1 MVLDLTKKELV
12 NLNWESQV
20 IQQTSRHGTK
30 GSSIQVS
37 TLEIDA
43 IEMNRVIQWIAMKTN
58 VLQCFKF
65 DCERDFKLRDGASR
79 VRNGTPGIFPS
90 GLLAPNI
97 PWLQLYMNIHTFTCM
112 G

>member
-1 MVLDLTKKELV
+1 MVLDLAKKELV

-20 IQQTSRHGTK
+20 IQQSSRHGTK

-37 TLEIDA
+37 TLEINT

-65 DCERDFKLRDGASR
+65 DCERDFQLGDGASR
-79 VRNGTPGIFPS
+79 VRNGTPGSLPS
-90 GLLAPNI
+90 SLLAPTV
-97 PWLQLYMNIHTFTCM
+97 PWVQIYLSIHGFTYM

>member
-12 NLNWESQV
+12 NLNWEPQV
-20 IQQTSRHGTK
+20 IQWTSRHGTK

-43 IEMNRVIQWIAMKTN
+43 IEMNRVIQWILMKTN

-65 DCERDFKLRDGASR
+65 DCERDFKL
-79 VRNGTPGIFPS
+79 
-90 GLLAPNI
+90 
-97 PWLQLYMNIHTFTCM
+97 
-112 G
+112 